1 MKVMARFL
9 VWILVLLASAAQA
22 QVTAVRV
29 WPAPDSTRVT
39 FESAREVPF
48 RLFLLRDP
56 DRVVIELDG
65 VDLGPALNR
74 LGASVGNDDPL
85 IRQARVGRF
94 KPTVVRVVFDLK
106 AEVAPQAF
114 TLKPV
119 GEFGH
124 RIVLDLFPANARD
137 PVAAFLERQRIAA
150 QAGPPAST
158 APPVAGSAP
167 AAGAPGAPAGT
178 VPGAAASPPGPAGTA
193 PAAPIAPAAP
203 ASGAVAGGG
212 AGTGTPPGTVAG
224 PEAAPAPAT
233 AAPAAPA
240 AARPAP
246 AGPPGA
252 FASQGPDPSARNTRL
267 PPGKRPLVIAIDP
280 GHGGEDPG
288 AIGPTGLREK
298 DVVLAI
304 SRRLARL
311 VDAQPGLRAHLVRD
325 GDYFVP
331 LQMRVVKA
339 RALKADLFISVHAD
353 AWMQPTARGSSVYAL
368 SLSGATS
375 VAARWLASRENEA
388 DLIGGVNLNVSDP
401 ILKQTLLDL
410 SQTATINESL
420 RLGRSVLGEFGRINR
435 LHRKQVE
442 QAGFAVLKAPDIPS
456 ILVETAFI
464 SNPEEE
470 RRLAD
475 ENEQERIAQAI
486 LDGIR
491 RYIAQTPGIQR
502 AR

>member
-1 MKVMARFL
+1 MNPLRWLPALPAALLCVLFR
-9 VWILVLLASAAQA
+9 LVLPCVALALAAASAHA

-39 FESAREVPF
+39 FESPREVTW
-48 RLFLLRDP
+48 RLFVVRDP
-56 DRVVIELDG
+56 DRVVLELDG
-65 VDLGPALNR
+65 IDIGPALAKIG
-74 LGASVGNDDPL
+74 GAVSVDDPL
-85 IRQARVGRF
+85 VRQARVGRF
-94 KPTVVRVVFDLK
+94 KPNVIRVVFDMK

-114 TLKPV
+114 ALKPI

-124 RIVLDLFPANARD
+124 RIVLDLFPVNARD
-137 PVAAFLERQRIAA
+137 PVAAFLERQRVAGLSEPASRPAA
-150 QAGPPAST
+150 ATGGPAAAAGSVPGGQAASVPAGTTPVPPAAAGT
-158 APPVAGSAP
+158 APPVAAD
-167 AAGAPGAPAGT
+167 T
-178 VPGAAASPPGPAGTA
+178 GAAAPAVTGSRPPVG
-193 PAAPIAPAAP
+193 
-203 ASGAVAGGG
+203 
-212 AGTGTPPGTVAG
+212 
-224 PEAAPAPAT
+224 
-233 AAPAAPA
+233 
-240 AARPAP
+240 
-246 AGPPGA
+246 GPPGA

-267 PPGKRPLVIAIDP
+267 PPGTRPLVIAIDP

-311 VDAQPGLRAHLVRD
+311 IDAQPGMRAHLVRE

-339 RALKADLFISVHAD
+339 RALKADLFVSIHAD
-353 AWMQPTARGSSVYAL
+353 AWMQPTARGASVYAL

-401 ILKQTLLDL
+401 VLKQTLLDL
-410 SQTATINESL
+410 SQTATINDSL
-420 RLGRSVLGEFGRINR
+420 RLGRSVLGELGRLNR

-470 RRLAD
+470 QRLAD
-475 ENEQERIAQAI
+475 ENQQERIAQSI

-491 RYIAQTPGIQR
+491 RYVAQTPGITR
-502 AR
+502 PR

>member
-1 MKVMARFL
+1 MNPLRWLPALPAALLCVLFR
-9 VWILVLLASAAQA
+9 LVLPCVALALAAASAHA

-39 FESAREVPF
+39 FESPREVTW
-48 RLFLLRDP
+48 RLFVVRDP
-56 DRVVIELDG
+56 DRVVLELDG
-65 VDLGPALNR
+65 IDIGPALAKIG
-74 LGASVGNDDPL
+74 GAVSVDDPL
-85 IRQARVGRF
+85 VRQARVGRF
-94 KPTVVRVVFDLK
+94 KPNVIRVVFDVK

-114 TLKPV
+114 ALKPI

-124 RIVLDLFPANARD
+124 RIVLDLFPVNARD
-137 PVAAFLERQRIAA
+137 PVAAFLERQRVAGLSEPASRPAA
-150 QAGPPAST
+150 ATGGPAAAAGSVPGGQAASVPAGTTPVPPAAAGT
-158 APPVAGSAP
+158 APPVAAD
-167 AAGAPGAPAGT
+167 T
-178 VPGAAASPPGPAGTA
+178 GAAAPAVTGSRPPVG
-193 PAAPIAPAAP
+193 
-203 ASGAVAGGG
+203 
-212 AGTGTPPGTVAG
+212 
-224 PEAAPAPAT
+224 
-233 AAPAAPA
+233 
-240 AARPAP
+240 
-246 AGPPGA
+246 GPPGA

-267 PPGKRPLVIAIDP
+267 PPGTRPLVIAIDP

-288 AIGPTGLREK
+288 AIGPSGLREK

-311 VDAQPGLRAHLVRD
+311 IDAQPGMRAHLVRE

-339 RALKADLFISVHAD
+339 RALKADLFVSIHAD
-353 AWMQPTARGSSVYAL
+353 AWMQPTARGASVYAL

-401 ILKQTLLDL
+401 VLKQTLLDL
-410 SQTATINESL
+410 SQTATINDSL
-420 RLGRSVLGEFGRINR
+420 RLGRSVLGELGRLNR

-470 RRLAD
+470 QRLAD
-475 ENEQERIAQAI
+475 ENQQERIAQSI

-491 RYIAQTPGIQR
+491 RYVAQTPGITR
-502 AR
+502 PR

>member
-1 MKVMARFL
+1 MLA
-9 VWILVLLASAAQA
+9 LLAALAMALLMALAPATADA

-29 WPAPDSTRVT
+29 WPAPDSTRIT
-39 FESAREVPF
+39 FESPRPVTW
-48 RLFLLRDP
+48 RLFLVRDP
-56 DRVVIELDG
+56 DRVVLELDG
-65 VDLGPALNR
+65 IDIGPALAK
-74 LGASVGNDDPL
+74 LGATVAADDPL
-85 IRQARVGRF
+85 IRQARVGRY
-94 KPTVVRVVFDLK
+94 KPGVLRVVFDVK
-106 AEVAPQAF
+106 VAVAPQAF
-114 TLKPV
+114 ALKPV

-124 RIVLDLFPANARD
+124 RIVLDLFPVDARD
-137 PVAAFLERQRIAA
+137 PVAAFLERQRATAA
-150 QAGPPAST
+150 IEGAAAPSASAAAASAAAASATAPAPPAAVPGTET
-158 APPVAGSAP
+158 APPAAASVKPPAG
-167 AAGAPGAPAGT
+167 GAPGAF
-178 VPGAAASPPGPAGTA
+178 V
-193 PAAPIAPAAP
+193 
-203 ASGAVAGGG
+203 
-212 AGTGTPPGTVAG
+212 
-224 PEAAPAPAT
+224 
-233 AAPAAPA
+233 
-240 AARPAP
+240 
-246 AGPPGA
+246 
-252 FASQGPDPSARNTRL
+252 SQGPDPSARATRL
-267 PPGKRPLVIAIDP
+267 PPGARPVVIAIDP

-311 VDAQPGLRAHLVRD
+311 VDAQPGMRAHLVRT

-339 RALKADLFISVHAD
+339 RALKADLFVSIHAD

-375 VAARWLASRENEA
+375 AAARWLASRENEA

-410 SQTATINESL
+410 SQTATINDSL
-420 RLGRSVLGEFGRINR
+420 RLGRTVLSELGRINR

-470 RRLAD
+470 QRLAD
-475 ENEQERIAQAI
+475 ENQQERIAQSI

-491 RYIAQTPGIQR
+491 RYIAQTPGITR
-502 AR
+502 PR

>member
-1 MKVMARFL
+1 MRTRGRLGARL
-9 VWILVLLASAAQA
+9 HWLLACLVLALAAAGAHA

-29 WPAPDSTRVT
+29 WPGPDSTRVT
-39 FESAREVPF
+39 FEAPREVPW
-48 RLFLLRDP
+48 RLFLVRDP
-56 DRVVIELDG
+56 DRVVLELDG
-65 VDLGPALNR
+65 VDIGPALAK
-74 LGASVGNDDPL
+74 LGSTVGADDPL

-94 KPTVVRVVFDLK
+94 KPNVVRVVFDVK

-114 TLKPV
+114 ALRPI

-137 PVAAFLERQRIAA
+137 PVATFLERQR
-150 QAGPPAST
+150 
-158 APPVAGSAP
+158 VAGSPEAT
-167 AAGAPGAPAGT
+167 AAGAGSLP
-178 VPGAAASPPGPAGTA
+178 SP
-193 PAAPIAPAAP
+193 
-203 ASGAVAGGG
+203 
-212 AGTGTPPGTVAG
+212 
-224 PEAAPAPAT
+224 
-233 AAPAAPA
+233 APAAPA
-240 AARPAP
+240 APTTAPGSHAASGAAPGSTAAPPVAAGVQPAAAGAGAGAAAP
-246 AGPPGA
+246 GTDAATTPPRAAAGGPPGA
-252 FASQGPDPSARNTRL
+252 FVSQGPDPSARNTRL
-267 PPGKRPLVIAIDP
+267 PPGTRPLVIAIDP

-304 SRRLARL
+304 GRRLARL
-311 VDAQPGLRAHLVRD
+311 IDAQPGMRAHLVRD

-339 RALKADLFISVHAD
+339 RALKADLFVSIHAD

-375 VAARWLASRENEA
+375 AAARWLASRENEA

-410 SQTATINESL
+410 SQTATINDSL
-420 RLGRSVLGEFGRINR
+420 RLGRSVLSELGRINR

-464 SNPEEE
+464 SNPDEEQ
-470 RRLAD
+470 RLAD
-475 ENEQERIAQAI
+475 ETQQERIAQSI

-491 RYIAQTPGIQR
+491 RYVAQTPGITR
-502 AR
+502 PR

>member
-1 MKVMARFL
+1 MKQLQRLPAL
-9 VWILVLLASAAQA
+9 PAALLCVLFQVVLPCVALWLAAASAHA

-39 FESAREVPF
+39 FESPREVTW
-48 RLFLLRDP
+48 RLFLVRDP
-56 DRVVIELDG
+56 DRVVLELDG
-65 VDLGPALNR
+65 IDIGPALAKIG
-74 LGASVGNDDPL
+74 GAVSVDDPL

-94 KPTVVRVVFDLK
+94 KPNVIRVVFDVK
-106 AEVAPQAF
+106 EDVAPQAF
-114 TLKPV
+114 ALKPI

-137 PVAAFLERQRIAA
+137 PVAAFLERQRV
-150 QAGPPAST
+150 AGLSEPASRPAAATGGPAAAAGTVPGGPATGMPAGTTPAPSVAAGTVT
-158 APPVAGSAP
+158 APPVAAET
-167 AAGAPGAPAGT
+167 GA
-178 VPGAAASPPGPAGTA
+178 
-193 PAAPIAPAAP
+193 
-203 ASGAVAGGG
+203 
-212 AGTGTPPGTVAG
+212 
-224 PEAAPAPAT
+224 
-233 AAPAAPA
+233 AAPAATGA
-240 AARPAP
+240 KAP
-246 AGPPGA
+246 AGGPPGA

-267 PPGKRPLVIAIDP
+267 PPGTRPLVIAIDP

-311 VDAQPGLRAHLVRD
+311 IDAQPGMRAHLVRD

-339 RALKADLFISVHAD
+339 RALKADLFVSIHAD
-353 AWMQPTARGSSVYAL
+353 AWMQPTARGASVYAL

-375 VAARWLASRENEA
+375 VAARWLASRENAA

-401 ILKQTLLDL
+401 LLKQTLLDL
-410 SQTATINESL
+410 SQTATINDSL
-420 RLGRSVLGEFGRINR
+420 RLGRSVLGELGRLDR

-464 SNPEEE
+464 SNPQEEQ
-470 RRLAD
+470 RLAD
-475 ENEQERIAQAI
+475 ENQQERIAQSI

-491 RYIAQTPGIQR
+491 RYVAQTPGITR
-502 AR
+502 PR

>member
-1 MKVMARFL
+1 MNPLRWLPALPAALLCVLFR
-9 VWILVLLASAAQA
+9 LVLPCVALALAAASAHA

-39 FESAREVPF
+39 FESPREVTW
-48 RLFLLRDP
+48 RLFVVRDP
-56 DRVVIELDG
+56 DRVVLELDG
-65 VDLGPALNR
+65 IDIGPALAKIG
-74 LGASVGNDDPL
+74 GAVSVDDPL
-85 IRQARVGRF
+85 VRQARVGRF
-94 KPTVVRVVFDLK
+94 KPNVIRVVFDMK

-114 TLKPV
+114 ALKPI

-124 RIVLDLFPANARD
+124 RIVLDLFPVNARD
-137 PVAAFLERQRIAA
+137 PVAAFLERQRVAGLSEPASRPAA
-150 QAGPPAST
+150 ATGGPAAAAGSVPGGQAASVPAGTTPVPPAAAGT
-158 APPVAGSAP
+158 APPVAAD
-167 AAGAPGAPAGT
+167 T
-178 VPGAAASPPGPAGTA
+178 GAAAPAVTGSRPPVG
-193 PAAPIAPAAP
+193 
-203 ASGAVAGGG
+203 
-212 AGTGTPPGTVAG
+212 
-224 PEAAPAPAT
+224 
-233 AAPAAPA
+233 
-240 AARPAP
+240 
-246 AGPPGA
+246 GPPGA

-267 PPGKRPLVIAIDP
+267 PPGTRPLVIAIDP

-311 VDAQPGLRAHLVRD
+311 IDAQPGMRAHLVRD

-339 RALKADLFISVHAD
+339 RALKADLFVSIHAD
-353 AWMQPTARGSSVYAL
+353 AWMQPTARGASVYAL

-401 ILKQTLLDL
+401 VLKQTLLDL
-410 SQTATINESL
+410 SQTATINDSL
-420 RLGRSVLGEFGRINR
+420 RLGRSVLGELGRLNR

-470 RRLAD
+470 QRLAD
-475 ENEQERIAQAI
+475 ENQQERIAQSI

-491 RYIAQTPGIQR
+491 RYVAQTPGITR
-502 AR
+502 PR

>member
-1 MKVMARFL
+1 MKRMRWLPALAAAFGSALGSFPRSTFFR
-9 VWILVLLASAAQA
+9 LLLSCLPLALAAASVHA

-39 FESAREVPF
+39 FESPREVTW
-48 RLFLLRDP
+48 RLFLVRDP
-56 DRVVIELDG
+56 DRVVLELDG
-65 VDLGPALNR
+65 IDIGPALAKIG
-74 LGASVGNDDPL
+74 GAVSVDDPL

-94 KPTVVRVVFDLK
+94 KPNVIRVVFDVK
-106 AEVAPQAF
+106 ADVAPQAF
-114 TLKPV
+114 ALKPI

-137 PVAAFLERQRIAA
+137 PVAAFLERQRVADLSE
-150 QAGPPAST
+150 PASRPAAAGT
-158 APPVAGSAP
+158 VAAPPVAAETG
-167 AAGAPGAPAGT
+167 AAGPAVTGAK
-178 VPGAAASPPGPAGTA
+178 PPVG
-193 PAAPIAPAAP
+193 
-203 ASGAVAGGG
+203 
-212 AGTGTPPGTVAG
+212 
-224 PEAAPAPAT
+224 
-233 AAPAAPA
+233 
-240 AARPAP
+240 
-246 AGPPGA
+246 GPPGA

-267 PPGKRPLVIAIDP
+267 PPGTRPLVIAIDP

-288 AIGPTGLREK
+288 AIGPTGVREK

-304 SRRLARL
+304 GRRLARL
-311 VDAQPGLRAHLVRD
+311 IDAQPGMRAHLVRD

-339 RALKADLFISVHAD
+339 RALKADLFVSIHAD
-353 AWMQPTARGSSVYAL
+353 AWMQPTARGASVYAL

-401 ILKQTLLDL
+401 LLKQTLLDL
-410 SQTATINESL
+410 SQTATINDSL
-420 RLGRSVLGEFGRINR
+420 RLGRSVLGELGRLDR

-464 SNPEEE
+464 SNPQEEQ
-470 RRLAD
+470 RLAD
-475 ENEQERIAQAI
+475 ENQQERIAQSI

-491 RYIAQTPGIQR
+491 RYVAQTPGITR
-502 AR
+502 PR

>member
-1 MKVMARFL
+1 MNPLRWLPALPAALLCVLFR
-9 VWILVLLASAAQA
+9 LVLPCVALALAAASAHA

-39 FESAREVPF
+39 FESPREVTW
-48 RLFLLRDP
+48 RLFVVRDP
-56 DRVVIELDG
+56 DRVVLELDG
-65 VDLGPALNR
+65 IDIGPALAKIG
-74 LGASVGNDDPL
+74 GAVSVDDPL
-85 IRQARVGRF
+85 VRQARVGRF
-94 KPTVVRVVFDLK
+94 KPNVIRVVFDMK

-114 TLKPV
+114 ALKPI

-124 RIVLDLFPANARD
+124 RIVLDLFPVNARD
-137 PVAAFLERQRIAA
+137 PVAAFLERQRVAGLSEPASRPAA
-150 QAGPPAST
+150 ATGGPAAAAGSVPGGQAASVPAGTTPVPPAAAGT
-158 APPVAGSAP
+158 APPVAAD
-167 AAGAPGAPAGT
+167 T
-178 VPGAAASPPGPAGTA
+178 GAAAPAVTGSRPPVG
-193 PAAPIAPAAP
+193 
-203 ASGAVAGGG
+203 
-212 AGTGTPPGTVAG
+212 
-224 PEAAPAPAT
+224 
-233 AAPAAPA
+233 
-240 AARPAP
+240 
-246 AGPPGA
+246 GPPGA

-267 PPGKRPLVIAIDP
+267 PPGTRPLVIAIDP

-288 AIGPTGLREK
+288 AIGPSGLREK

-311 VDAQPGLRAHLVRD
+311 IDAQPGMRAHLVRE

-339 RALKADLFISVHAD
+339 RALKADLFVSIHAD
-353 AWMQPTARGSSVYAL
+353 AWMQPTARGASVYAL

-401 ILKQTLLDL
+401 VLKQTLLDL
-410 SQTATINESL
+410 SQTATINDSL
-420 RLGRSVLGEFGRINR
+420 RLGRSVLGELGRLNR

-470 RRLAD
+470 QRLAD
-475 ENEQERIAQAI
+475 ENQQERIAQSI

-491 RYIAQTPGIQR
+491 RYVAQTPGITR
-502 AR
+502 PR

>member
-1 MKVMARFL
+1 MNPLRWLPALPAALLCVLFR
-9 VWILVLLASAAQA
+9 LVLPCVALALAAASAHA

-39 FESAREVPF
+39 FESPREVTW
-48 RLFLLRDP
+48 RLFVVRDP
-56 DRVVIELDG
+56 DRVVLELDG
-65 VDLGPALNR
+65 IDIGPALAKIG
-74 LGASVGNDDPL
+74 GAVSVDDPL
-85 IRQARVGRF
+85 VRQARVGRF
-94 KPTVVRVVFDLK
+94 KPNVIRVVFDMK

-114 TLKPV
+114 ALKPI

-124 RIVLDLFPANARD
+124 RIVLDLFPVNARD
-137 PVAAFLERQRIAA
+137 PVAAFLERQRVAGLSEPASRPAA
-150 QAGPPAST
+150 ATGGPAAAAGSVPGGPAASLPAGTTPVPPAAAGT
-158 APPVAGSAP
+158 APPVAAD
-167 AAGAPGAPAGT
+167 T
-178 VPGAAASPPGPAGTA
+178 GAAAPAVTGSRPPVG
-193 PAAPIAPAAP
+193 
-203 ASGAVAGGG
+203 
-212 AGTGTPPGTVAG
+212 
-224 PEAAPAPAT
+224 
-233 AAPAAPA
+233 
-240 AARPAP
+240 
-246 AGPPGA
+246 GPPGA

-267 PPGKRPLVIAIDP
+267 PPGTRPLVIAIDP

-288 AIGPTGLREK
+288 AIGPSGLREK

-311 VDAQPGLRAHLVRD
+311 IDAQPGMRAHLVRD

-339 RALKADLFISVHAD
+339 RALKADLFVSIHAD
-353 AWMQPTARGSSVYAL
+353 AWMQPTARGASVYAL

-401 ILKQTLLDL
+401 VLKQTLLDL
-410 SQTATINESL
+410 SQTATINDSL
-420 RLGRSVLGEFGRINR
+420 RLGRSVLGELGRLNR

-470 RRLAD
+470 QRLAD
-475 ENEQERIAQAI
+475 ENQQERIAQSI

-491 RYIAQTPGIQR
+491 RYVAQTPGITR
-502 AR
+502 PR